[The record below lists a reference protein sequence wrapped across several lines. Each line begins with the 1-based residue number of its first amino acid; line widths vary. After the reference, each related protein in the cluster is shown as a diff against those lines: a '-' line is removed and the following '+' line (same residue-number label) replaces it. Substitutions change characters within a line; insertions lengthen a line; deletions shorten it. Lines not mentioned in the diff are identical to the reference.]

1 MGEPPRH
8 AGGPLTRRAFG
19 VQERPFGGWPSPL
32 SAAKATGAQNRLGQ
46 IVLDGERVLWL
57 EGRPAEGGRVS
68 LMALDRPGGGRQ
80 ATELTPAPL
89 NVRTRLHEYGGS
101 CVAARDGLVV
111 LVNDRDQRL
120 YRRDA
125 DGSIRPI
132 SPDTGGS
139 LRFAEPLIDW
149 QRQRVVAVAEDHRTG
164 GEPANLLVALPLA
177 GGEPVILAE
186 SHDFFACPRLSSDG
200 RRLAW
205 LVWDHPDMP
214 WDATRLMTARL
225 ASDGT
230 PTDVSCVAGA
240 GGGEAVLQPEFL
252 PDGRLLYL
260 SDRTG
265 FWNLWQEGGDAPLL
279 ARDSDFGGPLW
290 QVGNR
295 WWTPIDARRCL
306 VTWGED
312 GLGRLG
318 ILHLE
323 DGRLATMDL
332 PFADFTEIHAAGGR
346 AVFRGSALDRTA
358 EIAALDLESR
368 KLEILCAAG
377 PLELDPAWISAPRPI
392 SFPSRNGRTAH
403 AFHYPPTNPDFR
415 APEGEKPPLIVRSHG
430 GPTSATSPALRLGY
444 QFWTSRGF
452 AIVDVDY
459 AGSTGYGRAYRDS
472 LRGQWGIA
480 DVEDCIAAAEH
491 LVAEGLA
498 DPDRLVISG
507 GSAGGFTTLAALTFH
522 DTFKAGASHYG
533 IGDLEALMRTT
544 HKFEARYLDR
554 LIGPWPESAEVYRE
568 RSPIHHTD
576 RLSCPLILFQGLEDK
591 VVTPDQAWAMR
602 DALRAKKLPVA
613 CLEFEGEGHGF
624 RSADVQRTVLL
635 AEYAFYCR
643 IFGIVPAEP
652 LPPIE
657 IENLDC
663 RGNQ

>member
-1 MGEPPRH
+1 M
-8 AGGPLTRRAFG
+8 
-19 VQERPFGGWPSPL
+19 QERPFGGWPSPL

-164 GEPANLLVALPLA
+164 GEPANLLVAPPLA

-186 SHDFFACPRLSSDG
+186 SHDFFACPRLSSDAAAG
-200 RRLAW
+200 SPGWSGTIRTC
-205 LVWDHPDMP
+205 P
-214 WDATRLMTARL
+214 DATRLDDSTAGF
-225 ASDGT
+225 DGT

-252 PDGRLLYL
+252 PDGRPHQRPHGLLEPL
-260 SDRTG
+260 A
-265 FWNLWQEGGDAPLL
+265 GG
-279 ARDSDFGGPLW
+279 RRGTSWSDSDFGGPLW

-306 VTWGED
+306 VAWGED

-368 KLEILCAAG
+368 KLEIFCAAG
-377 PLELDPAWISAPRPI
+377 AELDPA
-392 SFPSRNGRTAH
+392 
-403 AFHYPPTNPDFR
+403 
-415 APEGEKPPLIVRSHG
+415 
-430 GPTSATSPALRLGY
+430 
-444 QFWTSRGF
+444 
-452 AIVDVDY
+452 
-459 AGSTGYGRAYRDS
+459 
-472 LRGQWGIA
+472 
-480 DVEDCIAAAEH
+480 
-491 LVAEGLA
+491 
-498 DPDRLVISG
+498 
-507 GSAGGFTTLAALTFH
+507 
-522 DTFKAGASHYG
+522 
-533 IGDLEALMRTT
+533 
-544 HKFEARYLDR
+544 
-554 LIGPWPESAEVYRE
+554 
-568 RSPIHHTD
+568 
-576 RLSCPLILFQGLEDK
+576 
-591 VVTPDQAWAMR
+591 
-602 DALRAKKLPVA
+602 
-613 CLEFEGEGHGF
+613 
-624 RSADVQRTVLL
+624 
-635 AEYAFYCR
+635 
-643 IFGIVPAEP
+643 
-652 LPPIE
+652 
-657 IENLDC
+657 
-663 RGNQ
+663 

>member
-1 MGEPPRH
+1 M
-8 AGGPLTRRAFG
+8 
-19 VQERPFGGWPSPL
+19 QERPYGSWPSPL

-46 IVLDGERVLWL
+46 IVLDGGRILWL
-57 EGRPAEGGRVS
+57 EGRPAEGGRVT
-68 LMALDRPGGGRQ
+68 LMALDSSGQP
-80 ATELTPAPL
+80 ASELTPAPL

-111 LVNDRDQRL
+111 LVSDRDQRL
-120 YRRDA
+120 YRREA
-125 DGSIRPI
+125 DGSTRPI
-132 SPDTGGS
+132 SPESDGA

-149 QRQRVVAVAEDHRTG
+149 QRRRVVAVAEDHRTD
-164 GEPANLLVALPLA
+164 GEPVNLLVALPLA
-177 GGEPVILAE
+177 GGDPVTLDE
-186 SHDFFACPRLSSDG
+186 GHDFFASPRLSPDG
-200 RRLAW
+200 SRLTW

-214 WDATRLMTARL
+214 WDATRLMTAGL
-225 ASDGT
+225 TSDGAL
-230 PTDVSCVAGA
+230 TDVRCVAGA

-265 FWNLWQEGGDAPLL
+265 FWNLWEEGGEAPLL
-279 ARDSDFGGPLW
+279 ERKSEFGGPLW
-290 QVGNR
+290 QVGSR

-323 DGRLATMDL
+323 DGRLECLDL
-332 PFADFTEIHAAGGR
+332 PFAEFTEIHVAGER
-346 AVFRGSALDRTA
+346 AVFRGSALDCPS
-358 EIAALDLESR
+358 EIAALDLASR
-368 KLEILCAAG
+368 KLETIRAAG
-377 PLELDPAWISAPRPI
+377 PLELEPAWIATVRPI

-403 AFHYPPTNPDFR
+403 AYHYPPTNPDFR
-415 APEGEKPPLIVRSHG
+415 APADEKPPLIVRSHG
-430 GPTSATSPALRLGY
+430 GPTGAASPALRLGY

-472 LRGQWGIA
+472 LNGLWGVA
-480 DVEDCIAAAEH
+480 DVEDCVAAAEH

-554 LIGPWPESAEVYRE
+554 LIGPWPESARLYRE

-591 VVTPDQAWAMR
+591 VVPPDQAWAMR

-613 CLEFEGEGHGF
+613 CLEFAGEGHGF
-624 RSADVQRTVLL
+624 RSAEVQRTVLL
-635 AEYAFYCR
+635 AEYAFYCQ
-643 IFGIVPAEP
+643 IFGIASSEP
-652 LPPIE
+652 LPRIE
-657 IENLDC
+657 IENLDH
-663 RGNQ
+663 REEGR

>member
-1 MGEPPRH
+1 M
-8 AGGPLTRRAFG
+8 
-19 VQERPFGGWPSPL
+19 
-32 SAAKATGAQNRLGQ
+32 ATGAQNRLGQ
-46 IVLDGERVLWL
+46 IVLDGGRILWL
-57 EGRPAEGGRVS
+57 EGRPAEGGRVA
-68 LMALDRPGGGRQ
+68 LMAQDSSGQP
-80 ATELTPAPL
+80 AAELTPAPL
-89 NVRTRLHEYGGS
+89 NVRTRLHEYGGA

-111 LVNDRDQRL
+111 LVSDRDQRL
-120 YRRDA
+120 HRREA
-125 DGSIRPI
+125 DGSTRPI
-132 SPDTGGS
+132 SPDTGGA

-164 GEPANLLVALPLA
+164 GEPANLLVAVPLD
-177 GGEPVILAE
+177 GSDPFTLAE
-186 SHDFFACPRLSSDG
+186 GHDFFAAPRLSPDG
-200 RRLAW
+200 SRLAW

-214 WDATRLMTARL
+214 WDATRLMTAGI
-225 ASDGT
+225 APDGAL
-230 PTDVSCVAGA
+230 TDVRCVAGA
-240 GGGEAVLQPEFL
+240 SGSEAVLQPEFL

-265 FWNLWQEGGDAPLL
+265 FWNLWQEGGEAPVL

-290 QVGNR
+290 QLGAR
-295 WWTPIDARRCL
+295 WWTPIDAARCL
-306 VTWGED
+306 VTRGED

-318 ILHLE
+318 ILHLD
-323 DGRLATMDL
+323 DGRLEPLDL
-332 PFADFTEIHAAGGR
+332 PFADFTEIHAAGER
-346 AVFRGSALDRTA
+346 AVFRGSALDRPS
-358 EIAALDLESR
+358 EIAALDLGSR
-368 KLEILCAAG
+368 KLETICAAG
-377 PLELDPAWISAPRPI
+377 PLELDAAWISTARAI

-403 AFHYPPTNPDFR
+403 AYHYPPTNPDCR

-430 GPTSATSPALRLGY
+430 GPTGAASPALRLGY

-459 AGSTGYGRAYRDS
+459 AGSTGYGRAYRES
-472 LRGQWGIA
+472 LNGLWGVA
-480 DVEDCIAAAEH
+480 DVEDCVAAAEYV
-491 LVAEGLA
+491 VAEGLA

-554 LIGPWPESAEVYRE
+554 LIGPWPESAGLYRE

-591 VVTPDQAWAMR
+591 VVPPDQAWAMR
-602 DALRAKKLPVA
+602 DALRAKRLPVA
-613 CLEFEGEGHGF
+613 CLEFAGEGHGF
-624 RSADVQRTVLL
+624 RSAEVQQTVLL

-643 IFGIVPAEP
+643 IFGIDPTEP

-657 IENLDC
+657 IENLDN
-663 RGNQ
+663 REESR